1 MTSIIAKSG
10 QTSEIFRSNAYNVAM
25 LVQFFCF
32 WTIRFETL
40 YATSYHQAL
49 NNLQSKPMVPRIWK
63 FKTKTNFISYIFEG
77 SQLVKARDIFDDDL
91 DCQSGFLKLGG
102 RVLKRSSN
110 PAKFYFQRGC
120 KTLGYVFIVRN
131 VFNLQMNFQRHYSV
145 LPTTFLRN
153 KIGNTDVFCICSP
166 WLIM

>member
-1 MTSIIAKSG
+1 
-10 QTSEIFRSNAYNVAM
+10 M
-25 LVQFFCF
+25 LVVQFFCF

-49 NNLQSKPMVPRIWK
+49 YNLQSKPMVPRIWK
-63 FKTKTNFISYIFEG
+63 FKTKTNFISDIFEG

-110 PAKFYFQRGC
+110 PAEFYFQRGC
-120 KTLGYVFIVRN
+120 KTLGYVFIDRN

-145 LPTTFLRN
+145 LPTICEVQSWQHWHFLYLWSL
-153 KIGNTDVFCICSP
+153 TDCVVLTVFT
-166 WLIM
+166 LALLL